1 MKVHPLKDSLINE
14 LHNRPFP
21 SGYPACTGF

>member
-21 SGYPACTGF
+21 VVTLPAQGF